1 MKRQTMGDRIVALLR
16 QHDNMEQAE
25 LLRLLNAGDPING
38 RPAVA
43 CDKSYLSRII
53 NDKIDNPRREIIY
66 AITDILGTDL
76 EWLER
81 GRVVDER
88 SSYGPRAQE
97 AADLIEAMDPDL
109 QEWALDNIRRVRV
122 LDVDRK
128 AHHSDLIKMAD
139 PQPRRIRS
147 NALILQKIGV

>member
-1 MKRQTMGDRIVALLR
+1 MKKQTMGDRIVALLR

-25 LLRLLNAGDPING
+25 LLRLLNTGDPGVG

-53 NDKIDNPRREIIY
+53 NDKVDNPRREIIY
-66 AITDILGTDL
+66 AIVDILGSDL

-81 GRVVDER
+81 GRVIDER

-97 AADLIEAMDPDL
+97 AADLIESMSPDF
-109 QEWALDNIRRVRV
+109 QEWTLDNIRRIKI
-122 LDVDRK
+122 LDADRK
-128 AHHSDLIKMAD
+128 AHHTIRMAD
-139 PQPRRIRS
+139 PHPRRIRS
-147 NALILQKIGV
+147 NSLVLQKIGG